1 MAHGS
6 GRDLRYPVFG
16 FSLVKSRE
24 LISIFRMFNRS
35 ARGII
40 ISRALDELGF
50 GIESTVL
57 VATSYLGIRL
67 RHRYKRTRGQDIIKP
82 GVHEIKEWK
91 SWRMV

>member
-1 MAHGS
+1 MN
-6 GRDLRYPVFG
+6 VFPY
-16 FSLVKSRE
+16 SECST
-24 LISIFRMFNRS
+24 
-35 ARGII
+35 ARLEGII

-50 GIESTVL
+50 GIENTVL

-67 RHRYKRTRGQDIIKP
+67 RHRYKRMRGQDIIKP